1 MCVCVFF
8 FSGIKIQYKTRWNYS
23 WIKEEG
29 TTWMQSILC
38 KVELN
43 KRSWSCTNLY
53 TVIYSIYIV
62 LSTDIGIR
70 NDSELHFLVS
80 GSFHLFSFNL
90 IPVTFQIKIT
100 LQSKNTWFNQ
110 NRFNSGIF
118 EPSLTSKSSEFF
130 AWPRNFQIF
139 PILAWSRIFF

>member
-1 MCVCVFF
+1 MFF

-38 KVELN
+38 KVEL
-43 KRSWSCTNLY
+43 KKKIVKLHEFIHSYL
-53 TVIYSIYIV
+53 YIV